1 MEKKSEMIVVPGDT
15 PQYIPQAVEIFLDAF
30 WLKVEHLELFSPDR
44 ELARR
49 VYLGSMDFAHAR
61 YALEGDQ
68 VLGAAGLEYDGRH
81 FLRLKWAVLR
91 REFGFFGTL
100 GRWLFSWMSTMQ
112 RMGRDTMRIAVI
124 AATENARGRGVGTF
138 LLEDTFAFARS
149 QGYKKLKLEVV
160 DTNPRARAL
169 YERVGFRTVRRIRTG
184 FITRRGGFG
193 GFDVMEKEL

>member
-1 MEKKSEMIVVPGDT
+1 
-15 PQYIPQAVEIFLDAF
+15 
-30 WLKVEHLELFSPDR
+30 
-44 ELARR
+44 
-49 VYLGSMDFAHAR
+49 
-61 YALEGDQ
+61 
-68 VLGAAGLEYDGRH
+68 
-81 FLRLKWAVLR
+81 
-91 REFGFFGTL
+91 
-100 GRWLFSWMSTMQ
+100 MQ